1 MNHTDTAVIIINPT
15 SGRERAPRYLP
26 LLEEVLAKRYA
37 SVIVKTTEK
46 AGDATDF
53 AREAARAHY
62 DIFCMGGDGTINE
75 VINGR
80 MQVESPSVFGFIPF
94 GTVNDLARALHIPR
108 SPRGAIRM
116 LETAEETKI
125 DVGRVN
131 GRYFINIV
139 AAGLIP
145 EAVSQVTIKEK
156 TLFGSL
162 AYFMKGFQVLPRQK
176 SYHFLI
182 ETEGGTVIRMSSPLL
197 AAMLTDSAGSFRNLL
212 PPEDRNKGVIK
223 LALFRN
229 LDWFH
234 LLRQG
239 PMLLAGFQMGEELL
253 SVINVKKARISV
265 ADGEELGTNIDGDRG
280 PSFPL
285 ELEILPDSLPIFV
298 PLRRKNENLHYP
310 HALRFIRDHFQR
322 AVEERLSAMQAL
334 SEARLKEGP
343 RRPEDHAALLVEHA
357 EPLPFRE
364 KAENGPTDGAKK

>member
-1 MNHTDTAVIIINPT
+1 MNQTDTAVIIINPT

-26 LLEEVLAKRYA
+26 LLQEVLARRYA
-37 SVIVKTTEK
+37 HVITRETEK
-46 AGDATDF
+46 AGDASDF
-53 AREAARAHY
+53 AKSAAERHY
-62 DIFCMGGDGTINE
+62 NIVCMGGDGTINE
-75 VINGR
+75 VINGM
-80 MQVESPSVFGFIPF
+80 MQVESPSVFAFIPF

-145 EAVSQVTIKEK
+145 EAVSQVSIKEK

-162 AYFMKGFQVLPRQK
+162 AYFMKGLQALPRQK
-176 SYHFLI
+176 SYRFLI
-182 ETEGGTVIRMSSPLL
+182 ETDGGASIRMESPLM

-223 LALFRN
+223 LALFRD
-229 LDWFH
+229 LDWLR

-239 PMLLAGFQMGEELL
+239 PMLLAGLQMGTELL
-253 SVINVKKARISV
+253 SVINVKKARISLT
-265 ADGEELGTNIDGDRG
+265 DGEELWTNVDGDRG

-285 ELEILPDSLPIFV
+285 ELEILPDRLPIFV
-298 PLRRKNENLHYP
+298 PLRRKNESLHAPY
-310 HALRFIRDHFQR
+310 ALAFIREHFRR
-322 AVEERLSAMQAL
+322 AVAERLAAIQTLSDIHDADDRPDGNAMRKTL
-334 SEARLKEGP
+334 FDYLREAQQRGGGP
-343 RRPEDHAALLVEHA
+343 H
-357 EPLPFRE
+357 E
-364 KAENGPTDGAKK
+364 K

>member
-176 SYHFLI
+176 SYHSSSRRKAAQSSACPLPSSRRCSPTPRAASAI
-182 ETEGGTVIRMSSPLL
+182 SSRRKTGIKASSSSPS
-197 AAMLTDSAGSFRNLL
+197 SAISTGSTSSGR
-212 PPEDRNKGVIK
+212 
-223 LALFRN
+223 
-229 LDWFH
+229 
-234 LLRQG
+234 
-239 PMLLAGFQMGEELL
+239 
-253 SVINVKKARISV
+253 ARCS
-265 ADGEELGTNIDGDRG
+265 
-280 PSFPL
+280 S
-285 ELEILPDSLPIFV
+285 PDS
-298 PLRRKNENLHYP
+298 RW
-310 HALRFIRDHFQR
+310 
-322 AVEERLSAMQAL
+322 
-334 SEARLKEGP
+334 
-343 RRPEDHAALLVEHA
+343 
-357 EPLPFRE
+357 
-364 KAENGPTDGAKK
+364 AKSSSPSLT

>member
-1 MNHTDTAVIIINPT
+1 MNQTDTAVIIINPT

-26 LLEEVLAKRYA
+26 LLREVLEKRYDY
-37 SVIVKTTEK
+37 VLVRETEK
-46 AGDATDF
+46 AGDASDF
-53 AREAARAHY
+53 ARDAASHHFN
-62 DIFCMGGDGTINE
+62 IVCMGGDGTINE
-75 VINGR
+75 VINGM
-80 MQVESPSVFGFIPF
+80 MQVESPSVFSFIPF

-145 EAVSQVTIKEK
+145 EAVSQVSIKEK

-162 AYFMKGFQVLPRQK
+162 AYFMKGLQAIPRQK

-182 ETEGGTVIRMSSPLL
+182 ETEEGPTIRMASPLM

-223 LALFRN
+223 LALFRE
-229 LDWFH
+229 LDWLR

-239 PMLLAGFQMGEELL
+239 PLLLAGLQMGPDLL
-253 SVINVKKARISV
+253 SVVNVKKARISV
-265 ADGEELGTNIDGDRG
+265 AEGEELWTNVDGDRG

-285 ELEILPDSLPIFV
+285 DLEILPDRLPIFV
-298 PLRRKNENLHYP
+298 PLRRKNESLHAP
-310 HALRFIRDHFQR
+310 QALQFIGEHFRR
-322 AVEERLSAMQAL
+322 AVAERLAAIETLTELHESERPNL
-334 SEARLKEGP
+334 SDETRKTIFDYLLEQRKK
-343 RRPEDHAALLVEHA
+343 EDHTEEAQ
-357 EPLPFRE
+357 
-364 KAENGPTDGAKK
+364 K